1 MLKYLEIILKNS
13 AEDYEWAEGQ
23 VFEVIR
29 AKILTV
35 KNLKN
40 KNLNEVGQMQEIIEN
55 LDAILEAKKSLENST
70 VKQK

>member
-40 KNLNEVGQMQEIIEN
+40 KNLNEVGQM
-55 LDAILEAKKSLENST
+55 
-70 VKQK
+70 